1 MGHLAAKTEK
11 GSQEDIQRTA
21 LFAAAVRAAGAAKDT
36 EVNMYDNIRLDRSL
50 YNITGKSFTQAL
62 TELDPDEGY
71 KNTELSG
78 LDAFERQL
86 KRFDIKVSGL
96 DSDRVEK
103 FFVSSQSAVLFPE
116 YIRRM
121 VKKGLERVCLAETV
135 CGAVSKTDGM
145 DYRGFSLTSSGACP
159 TGQGEEMAVTEMA
172 LQTNSREMVKFAEL
186 LTCTYEA
193 FRKQRLEAFGIVL
206 RELGATVGRAL
217 NSYICETLIHGADD
231 YTVEGESITYADL
244 AKFWSNMDTHEMDMM
259 LCSPELMATFWGSM
273 TNNNMDVMIC
283 PPALMAEILA
293 LPEMKYCTGEGTAS
307 GRVSTPYGVTLIKC
321 SQMPQGKLLGIDS
334 SAAAELILG
343 SDVVV
348 DHDRLISKQIDQISC
363 SVLAGMTKV
372 MGDAVRVLSTSEE

>member
-1 MGHLAAKTEK
+1 MGHLAAVTEK

-21 LFAAAVRAAGAAKDT
+21 LFAAAVRGESAAKDT

-259 LCSPELMATFWGSM
+259 LCSPELMAQ
-273 TNNNMDVMIC
+273 
-283 PPALMAEILA
+283 ILA

-321 SQMPQGKLLGIDS
+321 SQMPQGKLLCIDS